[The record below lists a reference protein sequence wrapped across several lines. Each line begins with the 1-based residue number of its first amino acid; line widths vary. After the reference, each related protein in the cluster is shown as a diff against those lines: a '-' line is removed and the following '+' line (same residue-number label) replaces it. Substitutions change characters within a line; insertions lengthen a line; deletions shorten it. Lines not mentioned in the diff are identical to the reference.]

1 MTGPPLTR
9 GAPFVIATRVKTASI
24 LLASILLGA
33 LVAGCGKAN
42 DASASSSA
50 PPVSAAPAETAAG
63 RVVEVKV
70 TDKGFEPKVIEAK
83 KGETISLK
91 LTRST
96 SSECLKAMS
105 IPSLKIEKDL
115 PLNQSVI
122 VNVKAENEGPIVF
135 QCWMA
140 MFKGEIDVKG

>member
-1 MTGPPLTR
+1 MKTPSI
-9 GAPFVIATRVKTASI
+9 FVAS
-24 LLASILLGA
+24 LLLGA
-33 LVAGCGKAN
+33 LALGCGKSN
-42 DASASSSA
+42 DASPSSA
-50 PPVSAAPAETAAG
+50 QPASTAPVEVATG

-91 LTRST
+91 ITRST
-96 SSECLKAMS
+96 SSECLKAMT

-115 PLNQSVI
+115 PLNQTVI

>member
-1 MTGPPLTR
+1 MAHG
-9 GAPFVIATRVKTASI
+9 VKTTSI

-33 LVAGCGKAN
+33 LAAGCGKAS

-50 PPVSAAPAETAAG
+50 PPANAAPAETAAG

-96 SSECLKAMS
+96 SSECLKAIS
-105 IPSLKIEKDL
+105 IPSLNVKKDL
-115 PLNQSVI
+115 PLNQAVI

>member
-1 MTGPPLTR
+1 M
-9 GAPFVIATRVKTASI
+9 KTASI
-24 LLASILLGA
+24 FLASLLLGA
-33 LVAGCGKAN
+33 LALGCGKSN
-42 DASASSSA
+42 DASPSSA
-50 PPVSAAPAETAAG
+50 QPASTAPVEVATG

-91 LTRST
+91 ITRST
-96 SSECLKAMS
+96 SSECLKAMT

-115 PLNQSVI
+115 PLNQTVI